1 MEKGYSVLLIDDDSG
16 LRMLVRLLLEHE
28 SFRVLLAPDG
38 EIGLALAQGERPDC
52 ILLDMAMPRR
62 NGMDVYLDLQNS
74 SASGIPVIIFSA
86 ALNRRDE
93 EIWRSLPYVVD
104 VIRKPFDI
112 QLLVSRIREI
122 CSRPQA
128 VSQRQEL

>member
-1 MEKGYSVLLIDDDSG
+1 MARSYSVLLIDDDPG

-28 SFRVLLAPDG
+28 GHRVLLAPDG
-38 EIGLALAQGERPDC
+38 EIGLALAQGERPEC

-86 ALNRRDE
+86 VLNRRDE
-93 EIWRSLPYVVD
+93 EIWRSLPHVVD

-112 QLLVSRIREI
+112 NLLVQRIAEVCEQHEAPARTAE
-122 CSRPQA
+122 R
-128 VSQRQEL
+128 

>member
-1 MEKGYSVLLIDDDSG
+1 MDDLCHTVLLIDDNPG
-16 LRMLVRLLLEHE
+16 LRMLVSMLLENE
-28 SFRVLLAPDG
+28 GYRVLVAPDG

-62 NGMDVYLDLQNS
+62 SGMDVYLDLQHT
-74 SASGIPVIIFSA
+74 SASGIPVIVFSA

-93 EIWRSLPYVVD
+93 EIWRGMPHVMD

-112 QLLVSRIREI
+112 QSLVSRVTDV
-122 CSRPQA
+122 CA
-128 VSQRQEL
+128 VAGR